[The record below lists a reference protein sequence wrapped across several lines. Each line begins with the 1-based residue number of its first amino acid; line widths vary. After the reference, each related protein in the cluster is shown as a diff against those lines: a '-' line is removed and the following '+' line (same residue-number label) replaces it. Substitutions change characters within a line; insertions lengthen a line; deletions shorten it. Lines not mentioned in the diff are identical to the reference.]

1 MSNQLIKQMKPQIIF
16 KKDRQGE
23 LTLDAIKGIAIPRID
38 GKTILMYPKYKKCRL
53 LNAKRIDD
61 WKEPGHSEI
70 EALFEDT
77 DLSKERTDELLKLNS
92 PAAKFVRGIGEKFN
106 IPSLLTAGAIK
117 KYQKEIN
124 ALAKQIEG
132 ADLLPEGSNF
142 WSCLRSSAYYAWNT
156 FGVRGFIFDS
166 VLYSTCIVVPVRIP
180 SVSEA

>member
-1 MSNQLIKQMKPQIIF
+1 MKPQIIF
-16 KKDRQGE
+16 KKGRQGE

-38 GKTILMYPKYKKCRL
+38 GKVILVYPKYKECKL
-53 LNAKRIDD
+53 LDASRIDD

-77 DLSKERTDELLKLNS
+77 DLYKERTDELLKLDS

-124 ALAKQIEG
+124 ALAEQIEG
-132 ADLLPEGSNF
+132 ADLLPEGSYL
-142 WSCLRSSAYYAWNT
+142 WSCLRNGAGSAWIAI
-156 FGVRGFIFDS
+156 GGLGFFHNFSLSIPC
-166 VLYSTCIVVPVRIP
+166 VVVPVRILKKN
-180 SVSEA
+180 VSEA